1 MLFLRVGPLVRATT
15 ATSAVIW
22 AETSHACSVTMTAT
36 LYDASGSDNL
46 TVSAPTI
53 TVGGRHYVAL
63 RLDALQP
70 ATWYNYAYQ
79 LLPLEPGDAE
89 TVPPS
94 STLTQCF
101 RTLDAPAQGDSGPP
115 PAPETMTALRLVY
128 GSCRRLDQPDQ
139 DVLAAFGTWLMQRFD
154 ERETLWPHLLLLIGD
169 QIYAD
174 MPPRQLRKTHEH
186 LRQGARSFEDF
197 AQLYEHAWTYTE
209 GIRQVLAV
217 LPTYMIHDD
226 HEITNNWNIGPT
238 WRVRAIQKGLEQ
250 MLVDGL
256 VAYWVY
262 QGWGNLHQSASAG
275 HPLMQIMQAA
285 ALSGKDAL
293 EDLRACIRDT
303 VYDKSTIDWHY
314 VIPTTPS
321 IFVANA
327 RTERSAVFS
336 ARPSEI
342 YAPGRI
348 MSRQQMAELQAWAQT
363 HDREVSILVSSV
375 PILLPPLIG
384 LAEYVAGLRL
394 WSQSSAPLSWLG
406 RQLARLQ
413 LRVALRTSF
422 DHWPV
427 YAATWNEL
435 LQLLAERQADLLVLS
450 GDVHFSYTL
459 EGRQASA
466 RSSRARLYQLVSTP
480 FENVLEASSRQKIE
494 LQSHVAQLS
503 YAGLHSRMLPLHA
516 TQHKADIQH
525 DLLFENTLAL
535 IQLERHGDN
544 ACTVQQDYLSLVDG
558 HMEVV
563 ARTTLPPAAQRDP

>member
-15 ATSAVIW
+15 ATRAVIW
-22 AETSHACSVTMTAT
+22 AETSQACTAT
-36 LYDASGSDNL
+36 LMATPYDTTGSETL
-46 TVSAPTI
+46 TVSAPAI
-53 TVGGRHYVAL
+53 AVGGRYYVAL
-63 RLDALQP
+63 QLDALQP
-70 ATWYNYAYQ
+70 ATWYSYTYQ
-79 LLPLEPGDAE
+79 LRPLGPGDAE

-94 STLTQCF
+94 SMLTQCF
-101 RTLDAPAQGDSGPP
+101 RTLDAPAKGNGELRQ
-115 PAPETMTALRLVY
+115 APETTNTLRLAY
-128 GSCRRLDQPDQ
+128 GSCRRLDRPDQ
-139 DVLAAFGTWLMQRFD
+139 DVLAAFGAWLMQRFD
-154 ERETLWPHLLLLIGD
+154 ERETLWPQLLLLIGD

-174 MPPRQLRKTHEH
+174 MPPRQLRKTHAH

-217 LPTYMIHDD
+217 LPTYMIYDD
-226 HEITNNWNIGPT
+226 HEVTNNWNIGPT
-238 WRVRAIQKGLEQ
+238 WRARAIQKGLEQ

-262 QGWGNLHQSASAG
+262 QGWGNLYQSTSVG
-275 HPLMQIMQAA
+275 HPLMQIMQDA

-303 VYDKSTIDWHY
+303 LYDKSTIDWHY

-327 RTERSAVFS
+327 RTERSVVS
-336 ARPSEI
+336 STHSHEI

-348 MSRQQMAELQAWAQT
+348 MSRRQMAELQAWAQA

-384 LAEYVAGLRL
+384 LAEYVAGQRL
-394 WSQSSAPLSWLG
+394 WSQRGTLLSWLG

-413 LRVALRTSF
+413 LRVALCTSF

-427 YAATWNEL
+427 YAATWREL
-435 LQLLAERQADLLVLS
+435 LQLLTERRADLLVLS

-459 EGRQASA
+459 EGRQTSA
-466 RSSRARLYQLVSTP
+466 QSSHPRLYQLVSTP
-480 FENVLEASSRQKIE
+480 FENVLEARSRQKIE
-494 LQSHVAQLS
+494 LQAHVSQLS
-503 YAGLHSRMLPLHA
+503 YAGLHTRMLPLH
-516 TQHKADIQH
+516 TTEHKADIQH
-525 DLLFENTLAL
+525 DLLFENTLAY
-535 IQLERHGDN
+535 IRLERPGEN
-544 ACTVQQDYLSLVDG
+544 AYTVQQDYLSLVDG
-558 HMEVV
+558 RMEVV
-563 ARTTLPPAAQRDP
+563 ARTTLPPNAR